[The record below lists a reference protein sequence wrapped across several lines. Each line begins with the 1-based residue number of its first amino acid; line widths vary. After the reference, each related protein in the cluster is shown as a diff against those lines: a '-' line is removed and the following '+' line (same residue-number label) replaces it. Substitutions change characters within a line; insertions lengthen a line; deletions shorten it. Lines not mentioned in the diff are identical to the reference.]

1 MQIEKEYDES
11 LEKFKHQAQ
20 SDAQRSKFSPL

>member
-11 LEKFKHQAQ
+11 LDKLKQQAKADAEK
-20 SDAQRSKFSPL
+20 SKFRPH

>member
-11 LEKFKHQAQ
+11 LDKFKQQAQ
-20 SDAQRSKFSPL
+20 QDAHRSKLIYF